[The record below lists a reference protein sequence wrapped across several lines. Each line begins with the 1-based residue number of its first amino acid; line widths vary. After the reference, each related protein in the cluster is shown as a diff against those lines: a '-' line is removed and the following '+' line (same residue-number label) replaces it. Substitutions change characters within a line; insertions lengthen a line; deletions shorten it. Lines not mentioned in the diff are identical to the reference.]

1 MGDMLRDA
9 IVAVKS
15 LLSRS
20 ELVTRAAVVVRDQA
34 NTLVR
39 LRLADS
45 PWVAQSGERWLID
58 TIAPDCATFVDV
70 GGNQGVWSDL
80 MLRAG
85 GSTKR
90 GLIFE
95 PSTSALA
102 VLREKFA
109 AHPELTI
116 VPMAVSDRPGKVTF
130 YEEENAGGTS
140 SCVPGYSKPTA
151 QPREVQVTT
160 VDAALAAHGIARVDV
175 MKVDVEG
182 FDLRVLKGARA
193 LLTDHR
199 VGLVQF
205 EYNQMWLGAGS
216 TLREAVDWLESLG
229 MHLYLLNARGL
240 WLPDFRRY
248 GEHLGLSNYVA
259 VSPAW
264 DERMRPHVRGTI

>member
-1 MGDMLRDA
+1 M
-9 IVAVKS
+9 KTF
-15 LLSRS
+15 LSRS

-45 PWVAQSGERWLID
+45 PWVAQSGERWLIE
-58 TIAPDCATFVDV
+58 TIAPYCSTFVDV
-70 GGNQGVWSDL
+70 GGNRGVWSEL
-80 MLRAG
+80 MLQGAG
-85 GSTKR
+85 PAKR

-102 VLREKFA
+102 VLRDKFA

-116 VPMAVSDRPGKVTF
+116 VPMAVSDHPGTATF

-160 VDAALAAHGIARVDV
+160 VDAALAAHGITNVDV

-193 LLTDHR
+193 LLTEQR

-229 MHLYLLNARGL
+229 MKVYLLNTRGL
-240 WLPDFRRY
+240 WIPDFRRY

-264 DERMRPHVRGTI
+264 QERMGPHLRGPI